1 MKMAFLLIGV
11 LIFIIFIKYKNRIC
25 QILNLVSLPNK
36 ETFHAKKSYL
46 YGGILLLPGIMLGYL
61 FVILY
66 LKENLY
72 FNLIVII
79 SFFSIAI
86 LDDIYDLKPLFKIF
100 FCSLFLVISIYFDNS
115 LRLYFLNSYFFG
127 LFIFSENLFIIYF
140 LPILCILLLV
150 NAFNFIDGINCLAG
164 LVGASILTYLV
175 LKNNEIINYI
185 FVFYFLILL
194 FIFFNFK
201 YSIFLGD
208 SGNYLISTIIALL
221 LIKENFYNPE
231 LYYIE
236 EIFLLLFIPGID
248 MLRLFCSRIMN
259 RKNPMHGDKNHLHHL
274 IFIKY
279 GFNKAIFIYLALI
292 NLPIYLYYLFQSDL
306 AIILIITFLTYAYL
320 VYIGFLNKY
329 KVKT

>member
-1 MKMAFLLIGV
+1 M
-11 LIFIIFIKYKNRIC
+11 
-25 QILNLVSLPNK
+25 
-36 ETFHAKKSYL
+36 
-46 YGGILLLPGIMLGYL
+46 
-61 FVILY
+61 
-66 LKENLY
+66 
-72 FNLIVII
+72 
-79 SFFSIAI
+79 
-86 LDDIYDLKPLFKIF
+86 
-100 FCSLFLVISIYFDNS
+100 
-115 LRLYFLNSYFFG
+115 
-127 LFIFSENLFIIYF
+127 
-140 LPILCILLLV
+140 
-150 NAFNFIDGINCLAG
+150 
-164 LVGASILTYLV
+164 V